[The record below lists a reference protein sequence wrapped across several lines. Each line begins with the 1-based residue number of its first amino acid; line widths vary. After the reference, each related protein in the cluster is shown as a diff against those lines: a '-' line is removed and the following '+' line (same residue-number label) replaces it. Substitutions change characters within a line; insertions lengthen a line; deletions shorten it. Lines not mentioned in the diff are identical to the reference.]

1 MSTKQVIKQEIPR
14 YTQIVNDYQQN
25 TVKRIRKIT
34 NIFVESQKEI
44 TVNSFRFWL
53 YWMISPRQV
62 AENYFL
68 LFRFYNIKII
78 TY

>member
-25 TVKRIRKIT
+25 KVKRIRKIT

-68 LFRFYNIKII
+68 LFGFYII
-78 TY
+78 